1 MTDYIKRDAAIRILK
16 MYRGTSLDSSGIL
29 LCAATAIRQLPSLS
43 DATVIDQETAEMA
56 LRVVE
61 RYVNETGA
69 VINVTDRQETRHYF
83 EFEGRE
89 TDD

>member
-1 MTDYIKRDAAIRILK
+1 MTDYIKRDAAIRIL
-16 MYRGTSLDSSGIL
+16 
-29 LCAATAIRQLPSLS
+29 
-43 DATVIDQETAEMA
+43 EMA
-56 LRVVE
+56 LSVVE

-69 VINVTDRQETRHYF
+69 VINVTDRRETRHYF